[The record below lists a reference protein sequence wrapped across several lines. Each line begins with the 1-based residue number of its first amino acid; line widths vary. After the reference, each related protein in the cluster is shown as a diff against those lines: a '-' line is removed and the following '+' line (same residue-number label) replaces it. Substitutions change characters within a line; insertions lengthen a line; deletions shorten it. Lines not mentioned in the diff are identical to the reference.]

1 MAGLADHAWKRRFSS
16 SVESL
21 LEGFYKPALM
31 DAVRYWRSTGYFTSR
46 ALLQVLDGVEQ
57 LAAATPDGRGHG
69 QMRLIT
75 GVFLS
80 QQDITAIANGA
91 PVEQVLSDRLVCA
104 FPFRHVQPGG
114 EDDGALGA
122 ELLAWLVDHGHLEI
136 RVALPLHH
144 GQVANDGAIFHAK
157 EGVIEDR
164 HGQRLA
170 FSGSVNETPNGW
182 SSNYESL
189 TTFCSWQRDGEK
201 DVDELEASFLRL
213 WQNRDDGARTFT
225 LPDAV
230 RRQLAVFQPT
240 EGLPQR
246 LRAHVKAPPPAEPRP
261 ELMPAAPSDI
271 DERRR
276 IVWNYVLHVAA
287 SGLPGSERVGEA
299 TSAVTPWPHQ
309 HRAFQRLW
317 QRWPPRL
324 LIADEVGL
332 GKTVQAG
339 LLLRQAW
346 LSGRA
351 QRILVM
357 APASILKQW
366 QRELR
371 EKFALDWPIY
381 TGKSLEWQATPLRP
395 GGASQPVDHSGWT
408 AEPCVLVSSHLLR
421 RRDRQ
426 QEVLDAQPWDLVVLD
441 EAHHARTR
449 RDASGRAVERQ
460 RPNAMMQLMQQ
471 LRSRTRGLLLL
482 TATPM
487 QVSPLEVWDL
497 LSLLGLPP
505 QWTEETFSHFFQWVE
520 EENPDDATMAGLAG
534 LWQSTV
540 DHFGELPLS
549 AFPEVL
555 RESRLKRRKV
565 LHALEDRDPLSR
577 RNLDIESRRAVLALA
592 RRWTPV
598 QGLISRHSR
607 NLLRAY
613 QRQGAM
619 DLAIGQRHVEDCFLE
634 SSAQERVL
642 YDAVEDFISTQYAK
656 YDKDGAQKRSAVG
669 FVMTIYRR
677 RLASSVAALVST
689 LDKRLSGQLQQPD
702 EDDVAA
708 SEDEDLG
715 SELTMDSEGMGRT
728 LEAMSLQ
735 EERNAVRALLE
746 QARPLVGQDS
756 KGDALRGALDEL
768 QAEGYRQ
775 VIVFSQYTD
784 TVDAL
789 KQLLVAAGHT
799 SLMAFT
805 GKGGQFLGRGGV
817 WQRLTREDTK
827 KRFRQGAARI
837 LLCTDA
843 AAEGL
848 NFQFCG
854 ALINYDM
861 PWNPM
866 RVEQRIGRI
875 DRIGQQYS
883 KMRVVNLHLEGTVET
898 DVYKA
903 LKDRIQMFE
912 QVVGT
917 LQPILAKASASIGQA
932 VMASREQREKARES
946 AVAAVQQAPEI
957 RGLDLDDGLQ
967 DPDSMRQVV
976 NQLQPPPLSLQDL
989 EAILE
994 CPELLPPGCG
1004 ARKIGPR
1011 DFAWT
1016 QPGLKQQLRITCD
1029 PTYYD
1034 DHSESCELWAPG
1046 SPLFPRQRALELAG
1060 NDGRNHSRED
1070 FLKASGRCHGQ
1081 AQGVSRSGTQN
1092 RTRGSIQATST
1103 STTTVTA
1110 TTSAATTTT
1119 TP

>member
-1 MAGLADHAWKRRFSS
+1 MAGLADHSWKRRFSS
-16 SVESL
+16 SLESL

-31 DAVRYWRSTGYFTSR
+31 DGVRYWRSTGYFTSR
-46 ALLQVLDGVEQ
+46 SLLQVLDGVEQ
-57 LAAATPDGRGHG
+57 LAAATADGCGHG

-75 GVFLS
+75 GVFLN
-80 QQDITAIANGA
+80 QQDVAAIAKGA
-91 PVEQVLSDRLVCA
+91 PVEQVLSDHLVRA
-104 FPFRHVQPGG
+104 FPFRHVQPGS
-114 EDDGALGA
+114 EDDAALGA

-136 RVALPLHH
+136 RVALPLHN

-170 FSGSVNETPNGW
+170 FTGSVNETPTGW
-182 SSNYESL
+182 SSNYESFV
-189 TTFCSWQRDGEK
+189 TFCSWQPGGAADI
-201 DVDELEASFLRL
+201 DELEASFLRL
-213 WQNRDDGARTFT
+213 WQNQDSGARTFT

-230 RRQLAVFQPT
+230 RQELAIFQPR

-246 LRAHVKAPPPAEPRP
+246 LKPHIKAPPPAEPQP
-261 ELMPAAPSDI
+261 ELIPAAPSGI

-276 IVWNYVLHVAA
+276 IVWNYVLHAA
-287 SGLPGSERVGEA
+287 TRDLPGSERVGEA

-317 QRWPPRL
+317 QGWPPRL

-332 GKTVQAG
+332 GKTIQAG

-351 QRILVM
+351 KRILVM
-357 APASILKQW
+357 APASILGQW

-381 TGKSLEWQATPLRP
+381 TGRSLEWQATPVRP
-395 GGASQPVDHSGWT
+395 GGISRPADRLGWT
-408 AEPCVLVSSHLLR
+408 TESCVLVSSHLLR

-426 QEVLDAQPWDLVVLD
+426 QEVLDAALWDLVVLD

-449 RDASGRAVERQ
+449 RDVSGRGADRR
-460 RPNAMMQLMQQ
+460 RPNTMMQLMQQ
-471 LRSRTRGLLLL
+471 LQSRTKGLLLL

-497 LSLLGLPP
+497 LGLLGLPP
-505 QWTEETFSHFFQWVE
+505 QWTEETFTHFFQWVE
-520 EENPDDATMAGLAG
+520 QENPDDATMAALAG
-534 LWQSTV
+534 LWQNTV
-540 DHFGELPLS
+540 EHFGELSSS

-555 RESRLKRRKV
+555 RGSALKRRR
-565 LHALEDRDPLSR
+565 ALRALQDRDPLVR
-577 RNLDIESRRAVLALA
+577 HNLDVELRRAVLALA

-598 QGLISRHSR
+598 QALISRHSR

-613 QRQGAM
+613 QQQGAM
-619 DLAIGQRHVEDCFLE
+619 DLDIGQRHVQDRFLE
-634 SSAQERVL
+634 SSAQERAL
-642 YDAVEDFISTQYAK
+642 YNAVEDFISTQYAR
-656 YDKDGAQKRSAVG
+656 YDKAGSQKRSAVG
-669 FVMTIYRR
+669 FVMTVYRR

-689 LDKRLSGQLQQPD
+689 LDKRLTNQLQQLD
-702 EDDVAA
+702 EEDVAA
-708 SEDEDLG
+708 SEGEGLG
-715 SELTMDSEGMGRT
+715 GDLTMDAEGVERT
-728 LEAMSLQ
+728 LEEISLQ
-735 EERNAVRALLE
+735 EERNAITALLE
-746 QARPLVGQDS
+746 QARPLVGQES
-756 KGDALRGALDEL
+756 KGDALQRALAAL
-768 QAEGYRQ
+768 RAEGYRQ

-805 GKGGQFLGRGGV
+805 GKGGQFLGTGGR
-817 WQRLTREDTK
+817 WQPLTRDDTK
-827 KRFRQGAARI
+827 KRFREGAASI

-875 DRIGQQYS
+875 DRIGQCHPD
-883 KMRVVNLHLEGTVET
+883 MRIINLHLEGTVET

-903 LKDRIQMFE
+903 LKERIQMFE

-917 LQPILAKASASIGQA
+917 LQPILAEAASVAIGQA
-932 VMASREQREKARES
+932 VMASREQRQEARES

-957 RGLDLDDGLQ
+957 RGFDLDDGLQ
-967 DPDSMRQVV
+967 DLDAIKRVI
-976 NQLQPPPLSLQDL
+976 NQLQPSPLGLKDL
-989 EAILE
+989 EAILTQ
-994 CPELLPPGCG
+994 PELLPPGCG

-1016 QPGLKQQLRITCD
+1016 QPGLKQELRVTCNSA
-1029 PTYYD
+1029 YYD
-1034 DHSESCELWAPG
+1034 DHSENCELWSPG
-1046 SPLFPRQRALELAG
+1046 SPLFPLQRAMELAG
-1060 NDGRNHSRED
+1060 SNGGTNSRQD
-1070 FLKASGRCHGQ
+1070 FLQ
-1081 AQGVSRSGTQN
+1081 ALGG
-1092 RTRGSIQATST
+1092 
-1103 STTTVTA
+1103 
-1110 TTSAATTTT
+1110 
-1119 TP
+1119 

>member
-1 MAGLADHAWKRRFSS
+1 MAGLADHPWKRRFSS
-16 SVESL
+16 SMESL

-57 LAAATPDGRGHG
+57 LVAATPDERGHG

-80 QQDITAIANGA
+80 RQDVAAVAGGA
-91 PVEQVLSDRLVCA
+91 AVEQVLGNHLAQA

-114 EDDGALGA
+114 KDDEALGA

-136 RVALPLHH
+136 RVALPLHN
-144 GQVANDGAIFHAK
+144 GRVANDGAIFHAK
-157 EGVIEDR
+157 EGIVEDR

-170 FSGSVNETPNGW
+170 FTGSVNETPNGW
-182 SSNYESL
+182 SSNYESF
-189 TTFCSWQRDGEK
+189 TTFCSWRPGGEE
-201 DVDELEASFLRL
+201 DVDELEAGFLRL
-213 WQNRDDGARTFT
+213 WQNRDHGARTFT

-230 RRQLAVFQPT
+230 RRELAVFQPA
-240 EGLPQR
+240 EGLPRR
-246 LRAHVKAPPPAEPRP
+246 LRLHVKTAPPGESRP
-261 ELMPAAPSDI
+261 EPIPVPPSDI

-276 IVWNYVLHVAA
+276 VVWNYVLHSAT
-287 SGLPGSERVGEA
+287 SNLPGCERVGEA
-299 TSAVTPWPHQ
+299 TSAVVPWPHQ

-317 QRWPPRL
+317 QGWPPRL

-346 LSGRA
+346 LSGKA
-351 QRILVM
+351 KRILVM
-357 APASILKQW
+357 TPASILRQW

-381 TGKSLEWQATPLRP
+381 TGNSLEWQATPLRP
-395 GGASQPVDHSGWT
+395 HGESKPVERSQWT
-408 AEPCVLVSSHLLR
+408 VTAPCVLASSHLLR

-426 QEVLDAQPWDLVVLD
+426 QEALEAPPWDLVVLD

-449 RDASGRAVERQ
+449 REAGGRGVERH
-460 RPNAMMQLMQQ
+460 RPNTMMQLMQQ

-497 LSLLGLPP
+497 LNLLGLPP
-505 QWTEETFSHFFQWVE
+505 QWTEETFTHFFQWVDQK
-520 EENPDDATMAGLAG
+520 NPDDAILATLAE
-534 LWQSTV
+534 LWRSTV
-540 DHFGELPLS
+540 ERFGEAPSS
-549 AFPEVL
+549 AWPETL
-555 RESRLKRRKV
+555 RNSSIKRRK
-565 LHALEDRDPLSR
+565 ALRALGDRDPLSR
-577 RNLDIESRRAVLALA
+577 RNLDVELRRAVLALA

-613 QRQGAM
+613 QQQGAM
-619 DLAIGQRHVEDCFLE
+619 NLDIGQRRVEDRFLA
-634 SSAQERVL
+634 SSNQERIL

-656 YDKDGAQKRSAVG
+656 AGARKRSAVG
-669 FVMTIYRR
+669 FVMTVYRR

-689 LDKRLSGQLQQPD
+689 LEKRLGGQLQQPD
-702 EDDVAA
+702 EEDMAA
-708 SEDEDLG
+708 SEGDDLG
-715 SELTMDSEGMGRT
+715 GDLPMDAQEVEWGLET
-728 LEAMSLQ
+728 LSLQ
-735 EERNAVRALLE
+735 EERNAVTALLE
-746 QARPLVGQDS
+746 QARPLVGQES
-756 KGDALRGALDEL
+756 KGDALRRALDEL
-768 QAEGYRQ
+768 PSKGYRQ
-775 VIVFSQYTD
+775 VMVFSQYTD

-805 GKGGQFLGRGGV
+805 GKGGQFLDRGGV
-817 WQRLTREDTK
+817 WQPLTREATK
-827 KRFRQGAARI
+827 KRFREGAASI

-875 DRIGQQYS
+875 DRIGQRHPH
-883 KMRVVNLHLEGTVET
+883 MRIINLHLEGTVET

-903 LKDRIQMFE
+903 LKGRIRMFE

-917 LQPILAKASASIGQA
+917 LQPILAEAASVAIGRA
-932 VMASREQREKARES
+932 VLVGREQRQKARES
-946 AVAAVQQAPEI
+946 AVAAVQQTQEI
-957 RGLDLDDGLQ
+957 SGLDLDAGQQ
-967 DPDSMRQVV
+967 DLEAMEQAV
-976 NQLQPPPLSLQDL
+976 NRLQPSPLGLQDL
-989 EAILE
+989 EAILAR
-994 CPELLPPGCG
+994 PELLPPGCG
-1004 ARKIGPR
+1004 AQRIGR
-1011 DFAWT
+1011 DFTWT
-1016 QPGLKQQLRITCD
+1016 QPGLQKELRVTCD
-1029 PTYYD
+1029 PAYYD
-1034 DHSESCELWAPG
+1034 HHSESCELWMPG
-1046 SPLFPRQRALELAG
+1046 SPLFPLQQAMALAG
-1060 NDGRNHSRED
+1060 GD
-1070 FLKASGRCHGQ
+1070 A
-1081 AQGVSRSGTQN
+1081 GVSRQDFL
-1092 RTRGSIQATST
+1092 QALDG
-1103 STTTVTA
+1103 
-1110 TTSAATTTT
+1110 
-1119 TP
+1119 

>member
-1 MAGLADHAWKRRFSS
+1 MAGLADHHWKRRFSS
-16 SVESL
+16 SRESL

-31 DAVRYWRSTGYFTSR
+31 DAVRYWRSTGYFSSR

-57 LAAATPDGRGHG
+57 LVAATPDGRSHG

-80 QQDITAIANGA
+80 RQDVAAVAGGA
-91 PVEQVLSDRLVCA
+91 AVEQVLSDHLMQA

-136 RVALPLHH
+136 RVALPLHN
-144 GQVANDGAIFHAK
+144 GLVANDGAIFHAK
-157 EGVIEDR
+157 EGIIEDR

-170 FSGSVNETPNGW
+170 FSGSVNETPTGW
-182 SSNYESL
+182 SSNYESF
-189 TTFCSWQRDGEK
+189 TTFCSWRPGGEE
-201 DVDELEASFLRL
+201 DVDELEDGFLRL
-213 WQNRDDGARTFT
+213 WQNRDHGARTFT

-230 RRQLAVFQPT
+230 RRELAIFQPA
-240 EGLPQR
+240 EGLPRR
-246 LRAHVKAPPPAEPRP
+246 LRLHIKTPPPAENQP
-261 ELMPAAPSDI
+261 EGIFIAPPDI

-276 IVWNYVLHVAA
+276 VVWNYVLHSAT
-287 SGLPGSERVGEA
+287 SNLPGCERVGEA
-299 TSAVTPWPHQ
+299 TSAVAPWPHQ

-317 QRWPPRL
+317 QGWPPRL

-351 QRILVM
+351 KRILVM
-357 APASILKQW
+357 APASILRQW

-381 TGKSLEWQATPLRP
+381 TGNSLEWQATPLRP
-395 GGASQPVDHSGWT
+395 HGESKPVERSQWT
-408 AEPCVLVSSHLLR
+408 VAAPCVLASSHLLR

-426 QEVLDAQPWDLVVLD
+426 QEALEAPPWDLVVLD

-449 RDASGRAVERQ
+449 REASGRDSERR
-460 RPNAMMQLMQQ
+460 RPNTMMQLMQQ
-471 LRSRTRGLLLL
+471 LGSHTQGLLLL

-487 QVSPLEVWDL
+487 QVRPLEVWDL
-497 LSLLGLPP
+497 LDLLGLPQ
-505 QWTEETFSHFFQWVE
+505 QWTEETFTRFFQWVQQ
-520 EENPDDATMAGLAG
+520 ENPDDGTLAALAG
-534 LWQSTV
+534 LWQDTV
-540 DHFGELPLS
+540 HQFGELPTA

-555 RESRLKRRKV
+555 RESSLKRRK
-565 LHALEDRDPLSR
+565 ALCALKDSDPLSR
-577 RNLDIESRRAVLALA
+577 RALSVELRCAVLALA
-592 RRWTPV
+592 KCWTPV

-613 QRQGAM
+613 QQQGAM
-619 DLAIGQRHVEDCFLE
+619 DLAIGQRQVEDRFLE
-634 SSAQERVL
+634 SSAQEQAL
-642 YDAVEDFISTQYAK
+642 YDSVEDFISNQYAK
-656 YDKDGAQKRSAVG
+656 YAVASAQKRSAMG

-677 RLASSVAALVST
+677 RLASSVAALVAT
-689 LDKRLSGQLQQPD
+689 LDKRLSGQRQQLD

-708 SEDEDLG
+708 SEGEEIGGEFTADG
-715 SELTMDSEGMGRT
+715 
-728 LEAMSLQ
+728 EAVEYALQ
-735 EERNAVRALLE
+735 EELLREECNAINALLE
-746 QARPLVGQDS
+746 QARPLVGGDS
-756 KGDALRGALDEL
+756 KWAALQHALDEL
-768 QAEGYRQ
+768 QNQGYRQ

-784 TVDAL
+784 TVETL
-789 KQLLVAAGHT
+789 KELLVAAGRT

-805 GKGGQFLGRGGV
+805 GQGGQIFSKGGA
-817 WQRLTREDTK
+817 WQRLSRKATK
-827 KRFRQGAARI
+827 ERFRAGAAAV

-875 DRIGQQYS
+875 DRIGQEYP
-883 KMRVVNLHLEGTVET
+883 KMQVINLHLEGTVET

-903 LKDRIQMFE
+903 LKQRIRMFE

-917 LQPILAKASASIGQA
+917 LQPILAEAASAAISQA
-932 VMASREQREKARES
+932 VIVDRQQRQKARET
-946 AVAAVQQAPEI
+946 AVAKVQQAPEI
-957 RGLDLDDGLQ
+957 SGFDMDDALQ
-967 DPDSMRQVV
+967 DLNAIKQAV
-976 NQLQPPPLSLQDL
+976 NQLQPSPLNLQDL

-994 CPELLPPGCG
+994 RPELLPPGCG
-1004 ARKIGPR
+1004 ARKIGQR

-1016 QPGLKQQLRITCD
+1016 QPGLPQELRVTCD
-1029 PTYYD
+1029 GAYYD
-1034 DHSESCELWAPG
+1034 DHSESCELWVPG
-1046 SPLFPRQRALELAG
+1046 SPLFPQQRAMELAG
-1060 NDGRNHSRED
+1060 GDGESCSRQD
-1070 FLKASGRCHGQ
+1070 FLEALHG
-1081 AQGVSRSGTQN
+1081 
-1092 RTRGSIQATST
+1092 
-1103 STTTVTA
+1103 
-1110 TTSAATTTT
+1110 
-1119 TP
+1119 